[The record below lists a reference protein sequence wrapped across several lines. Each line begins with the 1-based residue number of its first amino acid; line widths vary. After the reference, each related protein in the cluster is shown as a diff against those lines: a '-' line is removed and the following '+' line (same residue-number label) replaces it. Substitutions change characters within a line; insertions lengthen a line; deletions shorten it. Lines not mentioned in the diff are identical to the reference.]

1 MRVTVQ
7 GTAAS
12 KGHVQLPTGLS
23 GREEMNMR
31 RTIIWTALIAL
42 ALSACGGASTA
53 ETFYEIGD
61 DLDGGQ
67 GASGTDNESGTRE
80 KAPFETINLDL
91 AVTSDRKVIRNVSLQ
106 LEANETR
113 STYERIV
120 TIAEANGGFVAF
132 AEVSPAEDE
141 EEPFIQ
147 LTVRIPSSNLTPAL
161 TAIKDAADEVVSESQ
176 GAQDV
181 TEQFIDLE
189 AQLTNLTLLETELR
203 ALLEEVRQQPEAD
216 PTKLLQVFTEISNT
230 RGEIERIQGQL
241 NYLGDAVELATVSIG
256 IAPTPQSVP
265 IVAEGWAPSDTVR
278 DAARDL
284 VAGLQNMADVVIT
297 FGIAVLPMLVLV
309 LGIPGLALYV
319 AYRSWRSRRKAA
331 GPAPLSAE

>member
-1 MRVTVQ
+1 MLVTVQ

-31 RTIIWTALIAL
+31 RNIVWTALVAL
-42 ALSACGGASTA
+42 ALSACGGAGTA
-53 ETFYEIGD
+53 ETFYEIGG

-67 GASGTDNESGTRE
+67 GANGTENESETRE

-113 STYERIV
+113 STYEQIV

-141 EEPFIQ
+141 EEPVIQ

-161 TAIKDAADEVVSESQ
+161 TAIKGAADEVISESQ

-189 AQLTNLTLLETELR
+189 AQLTNLTLLETV
-203 ALLEEVRQQPEAD
+203 LEEVRQQPEAD

-284 VAGLQNMADVVIT
+284 VAGLQNLADVVIT

-331 GPAPLSAE
+331 GPAPLPAE